1 MSKIVTPTIEAAF
14 RSLTRPVLELLKS
27 GTKAAGEIASG
38 VSVSKPTLSGHFAK
52 LKEADLIR
60 AEQDGTTIYYT
71 LNVSVL
77 EEAVLK
83 FMETMNITEA
93 MNITEESKK

>member
-1 MSKIVTPTIEAAF
+1 MNDVFKALAH
-14 RSLTRPVLELLKS
+14 PVRRQILELLKS
-27 GTKAAGEIASG
+27 GPKSAGEIASG

-60 AEQDGTTIYYT
+60 ADQDGTTIYYT

-77 EEAVLK
+77 EEAMLK
-83 FMETMNITEA
+83 FMETMKIRNQH
-93 MNITEESKK
+93 

>member
-1 MSKIVTPTIEAAF
+1 MNDVFKALAH
-14 RSLTRPVLELLKS
+14 PVRRQILELLKS
-27 GTKAAGEIASG
+27 GPKSAGEIASG

-60 AEQDGTTIYYT
+60 ADQDGTTIYYT

-77 EEAVLK
+77 EEAMLK
-83 FMETMNITEA
+83 FMETMNIK
-93 MNITEESKK
+93 EESKK

>member
-1 MSKIVTPTIEAAF
+1 MNDVFKALAH
-14 RSLTRPVLELLKS
+14 PVRRQILELLKS
-27 GTKAAGEIASG
+27 GPKSAGEIASG

-60 AEQDGTTIYYT
+60 ADQDGTTIYYT

-77 EEAVLK
+77 EEAMLK